1 MSSYYQRNKEKLQEY
16 YRHYYQKNK
25 EKYKAQ
31 KNVNMDNYYQRNK
44 EKLQEYYRNYY
55 QKNKEKI
62 QAQRRLVRHFRRDH
76 YKYMHNNKI
85 DITPSIVIKKQ
96 DNLVV
101 SFN

>member
-1 MSSYYQRNKEKLQEY
+1 MVLSEEEKKERRRISVK
-16 YRHYYQKNK
+16 
-25 EKYKAQ
+25 
-31 KNVNMDNYYQRNK
+31 
-44 EKLQEYYRNYY
+44 NYY

-62 QAQRRLVRHFRRDH
+62 QAQRRLNLVRHFRRDH